1 MPDNSALSYI
11 EDTAASPP
19 LKKIKP
25 LLPEIS
31 PQENSIQQTCSPLFQ
46 DLANNTLLQKS
57 MY

>member
-1 MPDNSALSYI
+1 VPDNSALSYI
-11 EDTAASPP
+11 EDTESSPP

-25 LLPEIS
+25 SLSEIS
-31 PQENSIQQTCSPLFQ
+31 PQENSIHQTCSPLFQ